1 MTHPDQARAR
11 ITGGYLIERLIAL
24 RTFDQN
30 KPPSQNELAQL
41 FYPDKSPKTG
51 RDYINKLRQGER
63 SLTTGELVD
72 LLYRLQEYY
81 QSQQQYQRRT
91 SDRTSQSCH
100 TSSYVLT
107 PEEML
112 VLLQKLVQLTPAECQ
127 QLSLP
132 AGMEEVMLQ
141 QALLNLSLYQD
152 QRDYETIISLYRSS
166 IGLAFVQE
174 TSSPFGGLDD
184 VHRYIET
191 LVEQDPPYLPAGLS
205 RSKLDE
211 LASKAKREI
220 DRILLKC
227 GVGQFQFQFPN
238 VYRQGQSAYIQQY
251 LPRGFVRRLTQAVI
265 ENELLTQDFPIF
277 IKTITI
283 QQIGPFPL
291 RVATQPDDPGL
302 LLGNLLRFD
311 DTDVEIASQY
321 ANRVTVHFYMRL
333 PADYQSDFPA
343 IFEQLKSQDDTGL
356 RIDFSLSSTGIGG
369 TLSHVIKVINL
380 LLLTDNQSLRSQ
392 YFPIAHD
399 VLINQ
404 EIIRSNMPSPV
415 WSHSLVQLCKVK
427 TLAAAMDQSKT
438 VGKLQLY
445 EQFSFGDQVG
455 RGDYCGF
462 DLILCSANAALQARL
477 RAIRYTEIAP
487 ANYGQE
493 LCRRIERLYL
503 LQEAIS
509 YVESYPFSSFA
520 LSSRLRTTLLRS
532 LQNRALTTA
541 DPYSLFDACLTI
553 AQIDLNEGAYRRAY
567 SYLDQVA
574 VLKGLSDS
582 GINWL
587 RRFGNENQAT
597 LAEFEIFSGA
607 LITRFELC
615 RAHYFYLVDRRAERG
630 RRDFLPSYI
639 SLDVDERT
647 FNQRLVDEAWQA
659 LNRAEE
665 HLNIRLAKYFIINEV
680 SQGLFHPHN
689 QLLAEIYFL
698 RAKLLIFAA
707 RQVRV
712 EEPSSPHYIPTDSSV
727 AGTFRETET
736 AIHSGRLYLMEKAR
750 LYAAS
755 NGNEEQYA
763 CYTACQA
770 WLYLMAAFSSVPEIN
785 VQVGTQPLRLNR
797 DRGLNW
803 ARRLRDHALISYAET
818 GQRCYYQI
826 KENSGL
832 SDDLN
837 PPFGNY
843 RISAIPPISEML
855 AEHSP
860 GQDQDSGVLY
870 LDMSLLSVRREW
882 CGANDADKS
891 SGRIYLFGAHACYL
905 LLARGLFH
913 LCSNQLTEGDN
924 EFEPLVEQTD
934 DPQLWDRKLH
944 IASRLL
950 NLAWAI
956 ADDGAQV
963 HQSGEDGQYD
973 IRRNFMSRDFANS
986 DVGGAE
992 PNPTDPDV
1000 ASVRDLYPHRVTE
1013 IADLGRVFAAACLT
1027 LRFYTAP
1034 VEQQQQ
1040 LDERISWILGDLQ
1053 SLRHCSRSI
1062 TRQTLRQQERY
1073 NGHMTVYL
1081 ERCRDILIAE
1091 CQHAKELH
1099 SGEEVRSHLSI
1110 DQIIDRRDQLVHQL
1124 FSALHTD
1131 SP

>member
-1 MTHPDQARAR
+1 MSEFDHARAR

-24 RTFDQN
+24 RSFGQN

-63 SLTTGELVD
+63 SLTTGEFVE
-72 LLYRLQEYY
+72 LLSHLQKHC
-81 QSQQQYQRRT
+81 QSQSSASDNQANPRGNHSSQR
-91 SDRTSQSCH
+91 
-100 TSSYVLT
+100 SSPSAYVLM

-112 VLLQKLVQLTPAECQ
+112 VLLQKLVQLTPAERQ
-127 QLSLP
+127 QLQLP
-132 AGMEEVMLQ
+132 AGMEDVMLQ

-152 QRDYETIISLYRSS
+152 QRDYETILSLYRSS

-174 TSSPFGGLDD
+174 TSSPFGGLSD
-184 VHRYIET
+184 VHRYIEE
-191 LVEQDPPYLPAGLS
+191 LVAQDPPYLPTSLS

-211 LASKAKREI
+211 LTAKAKREI

-238 VYRQGQSAYIQQY
+238 VYRQGQSDYIQQY

-265 ENELLTQDFPIF
+265 ENELLTEEFPIF
-277 IKTITI
+277 IRTITI
-283 QQIGPFPL
+283 QQTGPFPL
-291 RVATQPDDPGL
+291 RVANQPADPGL

-321 ANRVTVHFYMRL
+321 ANRVTVHFYMRV

-343 IFEQLKSQDDTGL
+343 IFEQLNSQDDTGL

-369 TLSHVIKVINL
+369 TLSHVIKVINTVL
-380 LLLTDNQSLRSQ
+380 LRDNQSLRSQ

-415 WSHSLVQLCKVK
+415 WSHSLVKLCKVE

-438 VGKLQLY
+438 AGRLQLY
-445 EQFSFGDQVG
+445 DQFSFGDQVG

-462 DLILCSANAALQARL
+462 DLIMCSANAALQARL

-487 ANYGQE
+487 AEYGRE
-493 LCRRIERLYL
+493 LCRRIERMYL
-503 LQEAIS
+503 LQEAHS

-520 LSSRLRTTLLRS
+520 LASRLRKTLLQA
-532 LQNRALTTA
+532 LHNRTLTAA

-553 AQIDLNEGAYRRAY
+553 AQIDLGEGAYRRAF
-567 SYLDQVA
+567 SYLEQVA
-574 VLKGLSDS
+574 VLKGLSDT

-587 RRFGNENQAT
+587 KRFGNESQSALT
-597 LAEFEIFSGA
+597 DFEIFSGA

-615 RAHYFYLVDRRAERG
+615 RAHYFYLVDRRAEQGIRE
-630 RRDFLPSYI
+630 FLPSYI
-639 SLDVDERT
+639 PLDLDERT

-680 SQGLFHPHN
+680 SQGLFHPHH
-689 QLLAEIYFL
+689 QLRSQIYFL

-712 EEPSSPHYIPTDSSV
+712 EEPSSPHYIPTDGSV
-727 AGTFRETET
+727 KGTFRDTET

-755 NGNEEQYA
+755 NGDEEQYA

-770 WLYLMAAFSSVPEIN
+770 WLYLMAAFSSDEIS
-785 VQVGTQPLRLNR
+785 VQVGTQQLTLNR
-797 DRGLNW
+797 DRGLDW

-832 SDDLN
+832 SDDLTT
-837 PPFGNY
+837 PFGNY
-843 RISAIPPISEML
+843 HIRPIPPISEML

-860 GQDQDSGVLY
+860 GQDRDSGVLY

-882 CGANDADKS
+882 CGANDIEKPS
-891 SGRIYLFGAHACYL
+891 SRIYLFGTHACYL
-905 LLARGLFH
+905 LFARGLFH
-913 LCSNQLTEGDN
+913 LCSNQFTEGDN
-924 EFEPLVEQTD
+924 EFEFEVEQSD
-934 DPQLWDRKLH
+934 DPQLWDRKFH

-950 NLAWAI
+950 NLSWAI

-973 IRRNFMSRDFANS
+973 IRRNFMSS
-986 DVGGAE
+986 DSPEIDA
-992 PNPTDPDV
+992 TSADPDV

-1013 IADLGRVFAAACLT
+1013 IADLGRIFAAASLT

-1034 VEQQQQ
+1034 AETHRQ
-1040 LDERISWILGDLQ
+1040 LDDRISWILGDLQ
-1053 SLRHCSRSI
+1053 SLRHCSRPI
-1062 TRQTLRQQERY
+1062 TRQTLRHQERY
-1073 NGHMTVYL
+1073 NGHITAYL
-1081 ERCRDILIAE
+1081 ERCREIVIAE
-1091 CQHAKELH
+1091 CHKAKELYVRKR
-1099 SGEEVRSHLSI
+1099 ELRSHVVSV
-1110 DQIIDRRDQLVHQL
+1110 DQIADYRDQLVRQL
-1124 FSALHTD
+1124 FTALHTD
-1131 SP
+1131 